1 MGVRFLQSFTTS
13 HYTERT
19 SPCKK
24 NGTAVP
30 GTGTAR
36 SVLPPDRECALPNLD
51 RGRAALAQP
60 VTDLAEQRLVLVA
73 DPVQVVDVLG
83 REG

>member
-19 SPCKK
+19 SPRKK

-30 GTGTAR
+30 GADTAR
-36 SVLPPDRECALPNLD
+36 SVLPSNRECSLPNPD

-73 DPVQVVDVLG
+73 DPVQVVDILG
-83 REG
+83 RQG